1 MSQEDMPKNVLI
13 ISDMEFDGA
22 VDYGH
27 KPNETLFQT
36 IANKYAAHGYK
47 LPRLIFWNVNS
58 RTGTI
63 PVKENKLGV
72 ALVSGF
78 SVNVV
83 NMVMSNKLDPYEC
96 LLDVLNSERYL
107 PIKNAIEDIM

>member
-13 ISDMEFDGA
+13 ISDMEFNSA
-22 VDYGH
+22 VGWH
-27 KPNETLFQT
+27 RPSETLFTT
-36 IANKYAAHGYK
+36 IAKKYAAHGYK
-47 LPRLIFWNVNS
+47 LPRLVFWNVNS

-63 PVKENKLGV
+63 PVRENDLGV

-78 SVNVV
+78 SPNVV

-96 LLDVLNSERYL
+96 LLETINAERYN
-107 PIKNAIEDIM
+107 PIEETIKTLI